1 MKKCANCKHF
11 ANLPF
16 DEEGDC
22 PYSTEVVNRNKEHCK
37 KWQRKETDD
46 SETLTILRATLECYE
61 RQYEYSC
68 HLGDARCVKCDYNIR
83 QGTISEHME
92 ALSEAILA
100 LEKQIPKRVEKVKRR
115 PTEWGS
121 PYICPIC
128 GAEQTKAEFATADGE
143 EPKEM
148 YTWCYGCGHKLDW
161 KGVDK

>member
-1 MKKCANCKHF
+1 MKRCA
-11 ANLPF
+11 
-16 DEEGDC
+16 
-22 PYSTEVVNRNKEHCK
+22 
-37 KWQRKETDD
+37 KWQGKD
-46 SETLTILRATLECYE
+46 SRDNEALTILRATLECYE

-68 HLGDARCVKCDYNIR
+68 HLGDARCVKCDFNIR

-92 ALSEAILA
+92 ALKEVIFA
-100 LEKQIPKRVEKVKRR
+100 LEKQIPKKVDKVERR

-128 GAEQTKAEFATADGE
+128 GAEQTKAEFFTADGK

-161 KGVDK
+161 KGITTEGDRVE